1 MVIKQLFIFFCI
13 LALFLYSCDTSS
25 ESKNEENNNLI
36 NQEDYYEFKGVSL
49 KEYAIPASIML
60 PDETANIG
68 ASTVVEVLHKEGD
81 FLWDILVGPNFSLH
95 IEDYGDR
102 INMVENK
109 RQELEGETLFRVEYL
124 LNQKDLMIYKKTLI
138 VKGSIKASPNVGV
151 EHKSFHV
158 YGQKISKGITY
169 ELRSQDS
176 GSSLEIIR
184 LMAKSIKS
192 FKTVE

>member
-1 MVIKQLFIFFCI
+1 MVIKHLFVFFCF
-13 LALFLYSCDTSS
+13 LALFLFSCDTSS
-25 ESKNEENNNLI
+25 EGKNAGIDNQI
-36 NQEDYYEFKGVSL
+36 NEKDYYEFKGVSL
-49 KEYAIPASIML
+49 EEYGIPASIML

-95 IEDYGDR
+95 IEDFGDR

-109 RQELEGETLFRVEYL
+109 RQELEVETLFRVEYL
-124 LNQKDLMIYKKTLI
+124 VNKKNLIIYKKTLI
-138 VKGSIKASPNVGV
+138 VKGSSKASPKVGV

-158 YGQKISKGITY
+158 YGQKISRGITY

-176 GSSLEIIR
+176 GSSLKIIN

>member
-1 MVIKQLFIFFCI
+1 MVIKQRFVFFCF
-13 LALFLYSCDTSS
+13 LALFLYSCDDSS
-25 ESKNEENNNLI
+25 ESNNLEINNLI
-36 NQEDYYEFKGVSL
+36 NEEDYYEFKGVSL
-49 KEYAIPASIML
+49 KEYAIPASTQL

-95 IEDYGDR
+95 IEDFGDR
-102 INMVENK
+102 INMVESK
-109 RQELEGETLFRVEYL
+109 RQELEAETLFHVEYL
-124 LNQKDLMIYKKTLI
+124 LDEKDLIVYKKTLI
-138 VKGSIKASPNVGV
+138 VKGSTKASPKVGV

-158 YGQKISKGITY
+158 YGQKISRGITY

-176 GSSLEIIR
+176 GSSLEIIK

>member
-1 MVIKQLFIFFCI
+1 MVIKQRFVFFCF
-13 LALFLYSCDTSS
+13 LAMFLFSCGRSS
-25 ESKNEENNNLI
+25 EGKIAEADNQINEK
-36 NQEDYYEFKGVSL
+36 DYYEFKGVSL
-49 KEYAIPASIML
+49 EEYGIPASIML

-68 ASTVVEVLHKEGD
+68 ASTVVEVLHKEDD

-95 IEDYGDR
+95 IEDFGDR

-109 RQELEGETLFRVEYL
+109 RQELEAETLFRVEYL
-124 LNQKDLMIYKKTLI
+124 ENKKNLIIYKKTLI
-138 VKGSIKASPNVGV
+138 VKGSSMASPKVGV

-176 GSSLEIIR
+176 GSSLEIIK

-192 FKTVE
+192 FKTIE

>member
-1 MVIKQLFIFFCI
+1 MVIKQLFIFICF
-13 LALFLYSCDTSS
+13 LALFLSSCDISS
-25 ESKNEENNNLI
+25 ESKGLEKDNLLNE
-36 NQEDYYEFKGVSL
+36 EDYYDFKGLSL
-49 KEYAIPASIML
+49 EEYAIPVTIML

-95 IEDYGDR
+95 IEDFGDR
-102 INMVENK
+102 INMVESK
-109 RQELEGETLFRVEYL
+109 RQELEAETLFQVEYL
-124 LNQKDLMIYKKTLI
+124 LDEKDLIVYKKTLI
-138 VKGSIKASPNVGV
+138 VKGSTKASPKVGV

-158 YGQKISKGITY
+158 YGQKISRGITY

-176 GSSLEIIR
+176 GSSLEIIK

>member
-1 MVIKQLFIFFCI
+1 MVIKQLFIFFFLI
-13 LALFLYSCDTSS
+13 ALFFSSCDTFS
-25 ESKNEENNNLI
+25 ESKNAENNNLI
-36 NQEDYYEFKGVSL
+36 NEEEYYEFKGVSL
-49 KEYAIPASIML
+49 QEYAIPASIML

-68 ASTVVEVLHKEGD
+68 ASTVVEVLHKDGD

-95 IEDYGDR
+95 IEDFGDR

-109 RQELEGETLFRVEYL
+109 RQELKEETLFHVEYL
-124 LNQKDLMIYKKTLI
+124 LNENDLIVYKKTLI
-138 VKGSIKASPNVGV
+138 VKGSIKASPRVGV

-158 YGQKISKGITY
+158 YGQKISRGITY

-176 GSSLEIIR
+176 GSSLEIIK

-192 FKTVE
+192 FKTLE